1 MKNLTRILSAALAC
15 VILILSLAGCAPKLG
30 TTFMTLG
37 DVELTVNMYMLYLS
51 RAKGGLAYTE
61 NDAYYDSFWDM
72 IVDKDGSTYNDLYC
86 GLVLD
91 NVKTI
96 IAAAHAFDELGLS
109 LSSETVKEIDK
120 EMEDLV
126 EYIGEGSKAIL
137 NGTLAEFGANYDVL
151 REVYILEA
159 KAQAV
164 RNELFG
170 VDGAKVSDILKQSF
184 MEEHYVRF
192 KHVFL
197 YTVKPQEELDAEG
210 NIAYFDPDSK
220 EYLYL
225 KDSTTTAKKNDKG
238 EYVTDKFNNI
248 VYVDADGKVAYDTKN
263 GQVSYVHNDKGET
276 VTRKAT
282 DEELADIRAKAERI
296 NGLVERG
303 DDFDTLVNDYS
314 EDVGKNEYTNG
325 YYLTEGDSYEIAEVK
340 KAVFEMEIDEVRTVT
355 SEYGIHIVKRYEL
368 DQGAFANTTN
378 ADFFTDFNSSLVE
391 YLFLLRMEE
400 YYKDIVV
407 DEKAIEGIDMKSVG
421 ANIYY

>member
-1 MKNLTRILSAALAC
+1 MKKLTRIFSAALVC
-15 VILILSLAGCAPKLG
+15 VMVILSFAGCAPKLG
-30 TTFMTLG
+30 TAFMTLG
-37 DVELTVNMYMLYLS
+37 DTELTVNMYMLYLS

-72 IVDKDGSTYNDLYC
+72 IIDKDGATYNDLYC

-91 NVKTI
+91 NCKTI
-96 IAAAHAFDELGLS
+96 IAAAHTFDELGLS
-109 LSSETVKEIDK
+109 LDSATVSEIDK
-120 EMEDLV
+120 EMKDLV
-126 EYIGEGSKAIL
+126 EYIGEGSKSNL
-137 NGTLAEFGANYDVL
+137 NAVLAEFGANYDVL
-151 REVYILEA
+151 REVYIIEA

-220 EYLYL
+220 EYIYL
-225 KDSTTTAKKNDKG
+225 QDDTTVAKKNDKG
-238 EYVTDKFNNI
+238 EYVTDKFDNI
-248 VYVDADGKVAYDTKN
+248 IYVDADGKIAYDKEK
-263 GQVSYVHNDKGET
+263 GQVSYVHDEKGET

-282 DEELADIRAKAERI
+282 AEELADIKAKAERI

-303 DDFDTLVNDYS
+303 DDFDVLVKDYS
-314 EDVGKNEYTNG
+314 EDIGKNEYTNG
-325 YYLTEGDSYEIAEVK
+325 YYITEGDSYEIPEVK
-340 KAVFEMEIDEVRTVT
+340 KAVFEMKDGEVRTVT

-368 DQGAFANTTN
+368 DQGAFANAKN

-391 YLFLLRMEE
+391 YLFLIRMEE
-400 YYKDIVV
+400 KYGDIVV
-407 DEKAIEGIDMKSVG
+407 DDGVIEGIDMKSVG